1 MADRASGLDPYVPRV
16 ASEWD
21 RHASGSLWRAVEG
34 TLVFVDISGFTNLS
48 ERLARRGR
56 IGAEELTAVLN
67 RVFGAMLEIVFSRGG
82 SLIKFGGD
90 ALLLLFDTEDHVWQ
104 ATAATVEMRAALR
117 EASREKTSVGR
128 IDLKMSSGIHTGPV
142 DFFLVGESH
151 RELLVTGP
159 VASHTTE
166 MESTAEAGEILV
178 SRSVAERLPAAF
190 FGEPKGSGVLLKK
203 HKIDHPVCGPVTRDQ
218 GQDPDLSSFVPGQ
231 LRDHLTYG
239 ISDSEHRLATIGFVK
254 FKGVDGML
262 AAHGSDAVAAA
273 LHQLISAIQR
283 SVDAEE
289 ITFLATDIDSDGG
302 KVIIAGGVPASKHD
316 DEGSVLRAA
325 RSILDSD
332 LDLSVQVGV
341 NRGHVFAGDVGTDFR
356 RTFTVMGDTVNLAA
370 RLMAAAPP
378 GSLYSSPGV
387 LDAASSLFH
396 TEALE
401 PFHVKGKEQPV
412 LAYEVF
418 EEIGV
423 RPPETKHELPFHGRE
438 AELEMLVSIVT
449 TCARVGR
456 GGMMT
461 IAGDTGIGKTRLIAE
476 VIERCPGLA
485 TLTIKAEPNGSDNAY
500 WAFRDPLRRE
510 LGIERGDAKT
520 MTRRLSAAIRKAAP
534 DLRPLI
540 PLLGDVL
547 HIDIADNETTA
558 AIDPRFRPERTAAA
572 IVDLLS
578 ELHNEP
584 FAVVAD
590 DAQWLDE
597 ASRNLLL
604 RIGSAAETRPW
615 TVIATTRD
623 LEGLD
628 VNSFGDGIALAPLDD
643 QTMRQITIEA
653 TSAAPLRPYQLDNI
667 VNRAGGNPLFLSEII
682 GVIRETGSAENI
694 PDSLDAVV
702 STQIDS
708 LPPLARQTLR
718 YSSVLGNSFPTLVLD
733 EFLAP
738 DAIEIDEATRTTLE
752 RFIEADGNTRL
763 RFKHAVVHDVAYQG
777 LPYRRRRELHG
788 RAGEVVERMSGHD
801 PAASAEFLAYHF
813 SEAGRHEKAW
823 EYSRI
828 AAAKSQAAFSNSEA
842 VVHYERA
849 LESARHLPGV
859 SAASVADTWASL
871 GEVHDMIGDYE
882 EARKAFRRA
891 INAGNG
897 NPERIAEI
905 YLKQAETWM
914 GTGNLSQA
922 KRNLT
927 LGRKAVGPSPF
938 SAREGASLARLIA
951 YEASVHA
958 ADGEPHHAA
967 ACAREAIALGQDYDE
982 REAIARAYG
991 VLDWSNFML
1000 GVDEPRHGEEAI
1012 EIYTSLGSI
1021 SRAAVIMNNMGAF
1034 AYLEDQW
1041 DQAIDWYEQ
1050 SLTAAERSGD
1060 VFYAALIRANI
1071 AEILISQ
1078 RRYSEARSPLGE
1090 AERTYRASNA
1100 RHYMP
1105 LVDLQ
1110 WARLF
1115 TGESRFSDAIER
1127 LEGSLE
1133 SQPDSA
1139 WSLESRV
1146 TLVDALA
1153 RDGQF
1158 ERAKDLLDA
1167 IQQPGSTDTGEF
1179 RARLAIASA
1188 VRWDGLG
1195 DREKARE
1202 TVTEAL
1208 QQVTDSGNKFDV
1220 VQLAEALISMGEVDS
1235 SLQEILDAERATLG
1249 IEDQVAAT

>member
-1 MADRASGLDPYVPRV
+1 M
-16 ASEWD
+16 
-21 RHASGSLWRAVEG
+21 
-34 TLVFVDISGFTNLS
+34 FVDISGFTNLS

-56 IGAEELTAVLN
+56 VGAEELTAVLD
-67 RVFGAMLEIVFSRGG
+67 RVFGRMLELVYARGG
-82 SLIKFGGD
+82 SLLKFGGD
-90 ALLLLFDTEDHVWQ
+90 ALLLLFESDDSIMQ
-104 ATAATVEMRAALR
+104 ATAAAVEMRAALR
-117 EASREKTSVGR
+117 DSSKEKTSVGR
-128 IDLKMSSGIHTGPV
+128 IGLKMSSGIHTGQI
-142 DFFLVGESH
+142 DFFLVGDSH
-151 RELLVTGP
+151 RELLVAGP

-178 SRSVAERLPAAF
+178 SRRIAEQLPSGF
-190 FGEPKGSGVLLKK
+190 LGEVKGSGVLLRK
-203 HKIDHPVCGPVTRDQ
+203 HKIDHPNCGPVARDQ
-218 GQDPDLSSFVPGQ
+218 GHDREMASFVPRQ
-231 LRDHLTYG
+231 LREYLSLG
-239 ISDSEHRLATIGFVK
+239 LSDSEHRIATIGFIK
-254 FKGVDGML
+254 FKGVDGLL
-262 AAHGSDAVAAA
+262 AARGPQVVGTA
-273 LHQLISAIQR
+273 LDQLISGIQKA
-283 SVDAEE
+283 VDEE
-289 ITFLATDIDSDGG
+289 QITFLATDIDADGG
-302 KVIIAGGVPASKHD
+302 KVIVAGGVPGSKHD
-316 DEGSVLRAA
+316 DEGRVLRAA
-325 RSILDSD
+325 RAIADCKF
-332 LDLSVQVGV
+332 DLSVQIGV
-341 NRGHVFAGDVGTDFR
+341 NRGHVFAGDVGTEFR

-370 RLMAAAPP
+370 RLMAAAPS
-378 GSLYSSPGV
+378 GALYSSPGV
-387 LDAASSLFH
+387 LDEASTLFH

-401 PFHVKGKEQPV
+401 PLHVKGKEQPV
-412 LAYEVF
+412 LAYEVL

-438 AELEMLVSIVT
+438 VELEMLVSIVT
-449 TCARVGR
+449 TCAQVGR

-461 IAGDTGIGKTRLIAE
+461 IAGDTGIGKSRLIAE
-476 VIERCPGLA
+476 VIDRCPGLA
-485 TLTIKAEPNGSDNAY
+485 TLTIKAEPNGSDNPY
-500 WAFRDPLRRE
+500 WALRDPMRRE
-510 LGIERGDAKT
+510 LGIERADAKE
-520 MTRRLSAAIRKAAP
+520 MSRQLSALVRKGVP

-547 HIDIADNETTA
+547 HIAVADNDTTA
-558 AIDPRFRPERTAAA
+558 AIDPRFRPGRTADA
-572 IVDLLS
+572 IIDLLS
-578 ELHNEP
+578 ALHDEP
-584 FAVVAD
+584 FAVIAE

-604 RIGSAAETRPW
+604 AIGAAAETRPW
-615 TVIATTRD
+615 SVIATMRG

-628 VNSFGDGIALAPLDD
+628 AHYFGDGIALPPLDD
-643 QTMRQITIEA
+643 ESIRRITIEA
-653 TSAAPLRPYQLDNI
+653 TSAAPLRPHALDNI

-682 GVIRETGSAENI
+682 GVVRETGNAENI

-752 RFIEADGNTRL
+752 RFIEPDGATRL
-763 RFKHAVVHDVAYQG
+763 RFKHAVVHDVAYHG
-777 LPYRRRRELHG
+777 LPYRRRKELHG
-788 RAGEVVERMSGHD
+788 RAGEVVEQMSSHD

-849 LESARHLPGV
+849 LESARHLQGV
-859 SAASVADTWASL
+859 SAASVAETWASL

-897 NPERIAEI
+897 NPERIADI
-905 YLKQAETWM
+905 YLRQAETWM

-927 LGRKAVGPSPF
+927 LGRKAVGPLPS
-938 SAREGASLARLIA
+938 SEREGASLARLIA

-967 ACAREAIALGQDYDE
+967 ACAREAIALGQSYGE

-991 VLDWSNFML
+991 ILDWSNFML

-1012 EIYTSLGSI
+1012 EIYTSLGSV

-1041 DQAIDWYEQ
+1041 DKAIDWYEQ
-1050 SLTAAERSGD
+1050 SLAAAEKSGD

-1115 TGESRFSDAIER
+1115 TGETRFSDAIER
-1127 LEGSLE
+1127 LEGSLD

-1146 TLVDALA
+1146 TLLDALT
-1153 RDGQF
+1153 RDGQLK
-1158 ERAKDLLDA
+1158 RAKDLLDA
-1167 IQQPGSTDTGEF
+1167 IQQSGSTDTGEF

-1188 VRWDGLG
+1188 VLWDGLG

-1202 TVTEAL
+1202 ALTEAL
-1208 QQVTDSGNKFDV
+1208 QQAIDSGSKFDV
-1220 VQLAEALISMGEVDS
+1220 VQLAEALISMGDFDS
-1235 SLQEILDAERATLG
+1235 SLQEILDTERAALG